1 MYVRINMQIYSNDR
15 SFRTNFMEYG
25 RFSSFFLTFYIPLT
39 AARLSRVRQI
49 HQSRVRL
56 VCDIVS
62 DIDIRAQCPS
72 TLLTHN
78 YRLSIIKPRISLYVN
93 KEAKFCY
100 CLNPTVSTKM
110 ETRGNCISITCFPF
124 RVKWQKYEEFSLCTG

>member
-1 MYVRINMQIYSNDR
+1 
-15 SFRTNFMEYG
+15 
-25 RFSSFFLTFYIPLT
+25 
-39 AARLSRVRQI
+39 
-49 HQSRVRL
+49 L

-62 DIDIRAQCPS
+62 DIDIRAQFPS

-78 YRLSIIKPRISLYVN
+78 YRLSIIKPLISVYEN

-110 ETRGNCISITCFPF
+110 ETTGNWISITCFPF
-124 RVKWQKYEEFSLCTG
+124 RLK